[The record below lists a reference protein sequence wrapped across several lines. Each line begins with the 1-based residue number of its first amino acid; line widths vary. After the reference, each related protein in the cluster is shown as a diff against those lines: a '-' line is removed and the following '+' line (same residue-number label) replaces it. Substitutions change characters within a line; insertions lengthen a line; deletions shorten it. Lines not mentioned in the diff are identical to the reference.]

1 MQRVQSFEEE
11 GRWVKKMRECELC
24 KQGKFSLVCNFLPL
38 SQETKFSSCGD
49 KFYEGQFLA
58 TKKNPYR
65 VQRDSHKCKAKFG
78 TKWFL
83 AYIPKYTPEMQTC
96 MYLRSKCFCR

>member
-1 MQRVQSFEEE
+1 MGGKDERVRIVQTE
-11 GRWVKKMRECELC
+11 
-24 KQGKFSLVCNFLPL
+24 GKFPLVCNFLPL
-38 SQETKFSSCGD
+38 SQETKFSTCGD

-83 AYIPKYTPEMQTC
+83 KLSCIYSKYPPEMQSC
-96 MYLRSKCFCR
+96 IYLRSKCFCR